1 MANKKSKPAAKISSQ
16 TKGTPDA
23 GSFFLRK
30 RLHYLIL
37 FFLAFAL
44 YANTLSH
51 EFILDDKMVV
61 TANQFTK
68 RGLAGWGDIFSTDA
82 FYGFYGKNIEHVQVT
97 GGRYRP
103 LSIALFALVWQFA
116 GESSLA
122 FHLMTV
128 LLFGLTCILAYSAA
142 HSLLKVKFGNEKAG
156 MLALAAGL
164 LFAAHPVHTEVV
176 NNVKCVDE
184 LLCLLLSLLALQ
196 MSLRAFDAGR
206 KGLAWAAGGVFFLA
220 CLAKE
225 NAVAFV
231 AVIPLALLFFRERKG
246 DFRNRL
252 VQVSVPIWIFF
263 LVFFVLRGTI
273 LGWKF
278 GAAPMELINNPFIKF
293 ENGQWVHYSGGEK
306 FASLIYIL
314 GKYLWLLL
322 FPHPLSSDYY
332 PRQIPILN
340 FANPWVWISLTV
352 YTFITLYAVGG
363 FLKGKKDP
371 LRFGALFF
379 LLTIFLVSNI
389 LFPIGTNLA
398 ERFLFM
404 PSFGFCL
411 ASAFVLFEWLPGK
424 MPLKFAVLGFIL
436 LLYSG
441 KTLSRNPDYASN
453 LKLFLED
460 VKTSPNSAKLRG
472 GCGTLL
478 CQQAMSEKDPAK
490 KVSLLHDAIAHLDR
504 AIEIHPTYLE
514 AHQMRGNAYFLL
526 ADFEA
531 AVRDYRV
538 SYRLNPAMPNLA
550 TNLALALREA
560 AKKMIQQNEHP
571 DKVIQYLLESN
582 KIYGKD
588 TETMRLLASAYAAL
602 GNQAEAAKWEQLAA
616 QTQGK

>member
-1 MANKKSKPAAKISSQ
+1 MPGVA
-16 TKGTPDA
+16 
-23 GSFFLRK
+23 SFFQRQ
-30 RLHYLIL
+30 RLHQVIL
-37 FFLAFAL
+37 FCFAIAL

-51 EFILDDKMVV
+51 GFILDDSIVI
-61 TANQFTK
+61 TANKFTTQ
-68 RGLAGWGDIFSTDA
+68 GLAGWGDIFSTDA
-82 FYGFYGKNIEHVQVT
+82 FYGFYGKNIEHVQVA

-116 GESSLA
+116 GESSFA
-122 FHLMTV
+122 FHLMTI
-128 LLFGLTCILAYSAA
+128 LLFGLTCVVVYNAA
-142 HSLLKVKFGNEKAG
+142 RSLLQVKFGNEKAG
-156 MLALAAGL
+156 MLALSAGL
-164 LFAAHPVHTEVV
+164 LFAAHPVHTEVA
-176 NNVKCVDE
+176 NNIKCADE

-196 MSLRAFDAGR
+196 LSLRAFDTGR
-206 KGLAWAAGGVFFLA
+206 KGLAWATGGVFFLA

-225 NAVAFV
+225 NAVAFT
-231 AVIPLALLFFRERKG
+231 AVIPLAFLFFRERKG
-246 DFRNRL
+246 DFWNRL
-252 VQVSVPIWIFF
+252 MRASAPVWVFF
-263 LVFFVLRGTI
+263 LAFFVLRGLV

-293 ENGQWVHYSGGEK
+293 ENGQWLHYSAGEK
-306 FASLIYIL
+306 FASIIYIL

-332 PRQIPILN
+332 PRQIELMN
-340 FANPWVWISLTV
+340 FSNPWVWISLAV
-352 YTFITLYAVGG
+352 YTYIIWHVVSG
-363 FLKGKKDP
+363 FLKGKNDP

-411 ASAFVLFEWLPGK
+411 ALAFVLFEWLPAK
-424 MPLKFAVLGFIL
+424 TPLKFAILGVL
-436 LLYSG
+436 LLFYSA

-453 LKLFLED
+453 LKLFLQD
-460 VKTSPNSAKLRG
+460 AKVSPNSAKLRG

-490 KVSLLHDAIAHLDR
+490 KTSLVRDAIQHLNR

-526 ADFEA
+526 GDFEA

-538 SYRLNPAMPNLA
+538 SYQRNPAMPDLA
-550 TNLALALREA
+550 NNLALALREA
-560 AKKMIQQNEHP
+560 AKKMMQQNENP
-571 DKVIQYLLESN
+571 GKVIQNLLESN

-588 TETMRLLASAYAAL
+588 TETIRLLASVYAAI
-602 GNQAEAAKWEQLAA
+602 GNQAEAAKWQQMAA
-616 QTQGK
+616 QLQ